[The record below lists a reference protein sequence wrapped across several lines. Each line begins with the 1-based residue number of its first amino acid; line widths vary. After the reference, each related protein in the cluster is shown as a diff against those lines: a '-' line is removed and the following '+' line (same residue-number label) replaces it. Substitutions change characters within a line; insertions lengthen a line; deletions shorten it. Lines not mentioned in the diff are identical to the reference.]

1 MASRY
6 KWPFHDCAISFVTLV
21 PSANTRIS
29 RVNVSPSVKRPFNP
43 KQGPCENQYYSNINM
58 FPTPTGESSSHSGNC
73 HCGAVRF
80 SFTLS
85 PPLHE
90 YPTNTCNCS
99 ICTKNGY
106 LLVYPF
112 TKNLTI
118 EKGKDML
125 KDYRFARRMA
135 SHQFCRECGSSCF
148 ILPPQEGLE
157 GIPPVTAVNVSRMAN
172 LMLELLIILY

>member
-1 MASRY
+1 
-6 KWPFHDCAISFVTLV
+6 
-21 PSANTRIS
+21 
-29 RVNVSPSVKRPFNP
+29 
-43 KQGPCENQYYSNINM
+43 M
-58 FPTPTGESSSHSGNC
+58 FPPAPTGESSSHSGNC

-112 TKNLTI
+112 TKDFTI
-118 EKGKDML
+118 EKGEDVL
-125 KDYRFARRMA
+125 KDYRFGNRTEP
-135 SHQFCRECGSSCF
+135 F
-148 ILPPQEGLE
+148 EGVQP
-157 GIPPVTAVNVSRMAN
+157 ITAVNVR
-172 LMLELLIILY
+172 LLQDFDVEKLILNKVDGRSFPPEYKV